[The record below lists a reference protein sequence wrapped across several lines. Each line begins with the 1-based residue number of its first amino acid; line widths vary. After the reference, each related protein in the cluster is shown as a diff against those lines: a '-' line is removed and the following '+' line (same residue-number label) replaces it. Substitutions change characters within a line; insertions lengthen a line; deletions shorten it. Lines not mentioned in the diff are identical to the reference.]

1 MIKCN
6 NCMEVFDNENNLSLI
21 VEQSELIDGHW
32 HTTDRFT
39 YDSKMDLE
47 NTENIRYE
55 IFKGCPYCL
64 ADEYLMDVENYKN

>member
-6 NCMEVFDNENNLSLI
+6 NCMEVCDNENNLSLI
-21 VEQSELIDGHW
+21 VEQAELIDDQW

-64 ADEYLMDVENYKN
+64 ADEYLMDVENYKK